1 MDRAKK
7 EKQMQEFKA
16 SLKELTLEQ
25 LREKEQEI
33 IKKADE
39 NDKRIAEIK
48 IDLPKENYKVV
59 AGAIQNFLNKETVT
73 WQYTLGL
80 VTLYEYWN
88 PGEFPGTITYPV
100 LDATLRTLGE
110 LKFTGYSEWA
120 AVVAVNKYFESL
132 HAKYE
137 ELTESIYDIAGEHS
151 AVMTEMDLRTPVKE
165 EKPEA

>member
-7 EKQMQEFKA
+7 EKQMQEFKE

-25 LREKEQEI
+25 LTEKEQEI
-33 IKKADE
+33 IKTADE
-39 NDKRIAEIK
+39 NDKRIGEIK
-48 IDLPKENYKVV
+48 IDIPKDNYKVV
-59 AGAIQNFLNKETVT
+59 ATAIQNFLDKETVT

-88 PGEFPGTITYPV
+88 PDTFPNTITYPM

-110 LKFTGYSEWA
+110 LKFTGYKEWA
-120 AVVAVNKYFESL
+120 AVVAVNKYFEPL

-137 ELTESIYDIAGEHS
+137 ELTETIYDIASEHS
-151 AVMTEMDLRTPVKE
+151 AVISEMELR
-165 EKPEA
+165 KPIQGE